1 MIKAIIFDLNGVF
14 IQSPKLSDR
23 FKEELG
29 VSRRIFMTALN
40 ATLLLARMPHA
51 PDVYE
56 LWKPYLD
63 KWKLNLSRESFLN
76 FWFNA
81 EGGNKDMID
90 LAEELKSK
98 GFKLFILSNNFK
110 ERSEHYAKDFP
121 FFTELFDKIYYS
133 WQTGFL
139 KSNRLA
145 YEIILNEN
153 KLNPEEVVF
162 FDDTEKNVEL
172 ASSLGIQSHIF
183 KSAEDVREKLNLI
196 D

>member
-1 MIKAIIFDLNGVF
+1 MPKAIIFDLNGVF

-29 VSRRIFMTALN
+29 VSRKIFMTALN

-63 KWKLNLSRESFLN
+63 TWKVNLSRDNFLH

-81 EGGNKDMID
+81 EGGNKEMVA
-90 LAEELKSK
+90 LAEELKNK
-98 GFKLFILSNNFK
+98 GIKLFILSNNFR
-110 ERSEHYAKDFP
+110 ERSLYYAENFP

-139 KSNRLA
+139 KSNRRA
-145 YEIILNEN
+145 YEIVLEEN
-153 KLNPEEVVF
+153 NLKPEEVMF
-162 FDDTEKNVEL
+162 FDDSKENVLL
-172 ASSLGIQSHIF
+172 ANSLGIKSFLF
-183 KSAEDVREKLNLI
+183 KDVKDVREKVEEKL
-196 D
+196 